1 MAAVDRSLPGFP
13 GGGGAGVELS
23 VWGQVLLGA
32 VAVLVVVF
40 ALVRLLRLL
49 RQRRR

>member
-1 MAAVDRSLPGFP
+1 MTAADRGPLGFP
-13 GGGGAGVELS
+13 GVGGAGVELS

-40 ALVRLLRLL
+40 ALVRLVRLL
-49 RQRRR
+49 RRRGR

>member
-1 MAAVDRSLPGFP
+1 MAAADRIPLGFP
-13 GGGGAGVELS
+13 GVGGAGAELS

-40 ALVRLLRLL
+40 ALVRIVRLL

>member
-1 MAAVDRSLPGFP
+1 MTVAAADRSLLGFP
-13 GGGGAGVELS
+13 GVGVELS
-23 VWGQVLLGA
+23 VWGRVLLGA

-40 ALVRLLRLL
+40 ALVRIVRLL